1 MTTPRT
7 GRPPLPDGEA
17 RDRVLQCRLRTDEL
31 ERLRAGAEADGL
43 TLSDWMREQLL
54 SAATKSL
61 SRSKKKGPS
70 RRQGIQP
77 RSKKDT

>member
-1 MTTPRT
+1 MTTGRT

-17 RDRVLQCRLRTDEL
+17 RDRVLQCRLRSDEL

-54 SAATKSL
+54 SAAAKSL
-61 SRSKKKGPS
+61 SRSKKKRAS